1 MVLPR
6 IRAELTAPKNT
17 TCSHNP
23 RAMEERHW
31 EKSVFS
37 MTNCWCRRQPVGIS
51 WLEKTLQSTPSINA
65 FFFTTHTVLTSS
77 RSLVF
82 CKICLLRDATFLL
95 CCWAAPSL
103 SGRSSAESSDCW
115 KNSNSLLDLT
125 KLLSA
130 SSEALEISKWDTPMI
145 FFIKNCVP
153 LSKRITYLFT
163 SHQNKEAAEQLNYI
177 PKFTNK
183 VSKKTQ
189 VSWDRWKILQCTRRQ
204 TFFFLHQHDGLIW

>member
-1 MVLPR
+1 MPPSFCVAGQLQ
-6 IRAELTAPKNT
+6 AFLVAPQQK
-17 TCSHNP
+17 
-23 RAMEERHW
+23 A
-31 EKSVFS
+31 
-37 MTNCWCRRQPVGIS
+37 QIA
-51 WLEKTLQSTPSINA
+51 EKTVTA
-65 FFFTTHTVLTSS
+65 F
-77 RSLVF
+77 
-82 CKICLLRDATFLL
+82 
-95 CCWAAPSL
+95 W
-103 SGRSSAESSDCW
+103 
-115 KNSNSLLDLT
+115 T

-163 SHQNKEAAEQLNYI
+163 LHQNKEAAEQLNYI

-204 TFFFLHQHDGLIW
+204 TFFFLHQHDGLT